1 MTTKHSLDF
10 ETEGREESLLAN
22 LSFKFPLR
30 KYQTEILEL
39 VDDKL
44 KNGEREIHI
53 VAPPGAGKTIIGLQ
67 LIANYKH
74 PSLILTP
81 NTTIQSQW
89 GQKLDLFVPDDQL
102 VGYQNLIG
110 THEDKPLKPITVMT
124 YQVLSTPGKEQEY
137 LTKLAHKGWVDEL
150 VKGRGLS
157 IGEAELRIIEILQNN
172 PKAHQKEI
180 SRHVSRLRKKL
191 SEIMDLNDVLHPN
204 AMQLLQALRRQKF
217 KLVLFD
223 ECHHLTDYWAAIMK
237 HLIAYLDAPLVIGL
251 TGTPPEKKSQSQE
264 GRYISLVGDIDYQV
278 PTQALVKEGGLA
290 PFQDLAYFVEPTAAE
305 FKFLEEQH
313 NEFHRLLETLVGLE
327 YLGEKPDRTFQ
338 SGEPLIFDQEH
349 KETRQSAEPIQF
361 DQENKNSAPCL
372 PPLTA
377 HIIESTA
384 LIERECG
391 FNKFIKDS
399 PALATAYL
407 RALWKFKQPG
417 PRKIELSDEFMQS
430 PVLDDWMLLI
440 DDFAAHK
447 LKLASDSTSH
457 ALLEEIKLALRKL
470 GYGIT
475 EQGLRK
481 QASPVDRVLA
491 FSEGKARAVCEI
503 LALEYRVLDDKLR
516 ACVVTDF
523 EKMSATAVKNLEGV
537 LSEESGGAIAV
548 MRTLL
553 KSPIS
558 LYVNPCLVTGSLLL
572 IDNRVAEQFAEAA
585 QQYLREN
592 GHKFEIKLVERN
604 GGFSSIEASS
614 GAWESRLY
622 VALATSLFER
632 GITKCLIGT
641 RGLFGEGWDSQ
652 GLNTLIDLTTT
663 TSPVSVKQ
671 LRGRSIRIQN
681 NGPFGKRKVANNW
694 DVICIAPSLEKGLN
708 DYQRFVRKHEG
719 FFGICDDGQIECG
732 VGHVHPSFSELTAHE
747 VFASYDLF
755 NNEMME
761 RALVRDAIYDHWKV
775 GEPYQNRLIP
785 CLEVSKMRKLALTP
799 PHLKHN
805 QKYKEH
811 ASSMRGAL
819 NGVYIEHF
827 TLASVVSLALLFFS
841 GGTALLSLI
850 PPVVAAYFA
859 RKKADS
865 LRGRFFQEVCR
876 LEASPELLNQEQLD
890 IEQLDT
896 DQLNTDQ
903 VNTENNLAIS
913 PAKHDAIL
921 DSKINKQI
929 NSQFNSQTQSQTQRQ
944 TQGLRDMARAVL
956 SALELTRQLPPGI
969 ADSSLKVSVRKDGSY
984 RIFLDDVEPRFSKIF
999 NQSMKE
1005 LLSPISNQPYL
1016 IPKYEY
1022 PAYTNEKEAQLFF
1035 KRYLRGQAEARAA
1048 GYHAVPKLLARSQNG
1063 RDAFQDCWNKYV
1075 SPGFIVATE
1084 TKPELLNKYFGIG
1097 PSLAQ
1102 RLLWE

>member
-1 MTTKHSLDF
+1 MRSKYNLDF
-10 ETEGREESLLAN
+10 DTDGKEESLLAN

-39 VDDKL
+39 VDEKL

-67 LIANYKH
+67 LIANYKQ

-89 GQKLDLFVPDDQL
+89 GQKLDLFVPDDEM

-191 SEIMDLNDVLHPN
+191 SEVMDLNDVLHAN

-313 NEFHRLLETLVGLE
+313 NEFHRLLDTLVGLE
-327 YLGEKPDRTFQ
+327 FQGQRT
-338 SGEPLIFDQEH
+338 GEP
-349 KETRQSAEPIQF
+349 AQF
-361 DQENKNSAPCL
+361 DQEKKDSSLSL

-384 LIERECG
+384 QIEKEYG
-391 FNKFIKDS
+391 FNKFIKDN
-399 PALATAYL
+399 PALAAAYL

-417 PRKIELSDEFMQS
+417 PRKIELSDEFLQA

-491 FSEGKARAVCEI
+491 FSEAKGRAVCEI
-503 LALEYRVLDDKLR
+503 LALEYRVLEDKLR

-523 EKMSATAVKNLEGV
+523 EKMSATSVKNLEGV

-572 IDNRVAEQFAEAA
+572 VDNRVAEQFAEAA
-585 QQYLREN
+585 RQYLKEN
-592 GHKFEIKLVERN
+592 GHKFEIRLVERS

-652 GLNTLIDLTTT
+652 GLNTLLDLTTT

-694 DVICIAPSLEKGLN
+694 DVVCIAPSLEKGLN

-747 VFASYDLF
+747 VFASYDVF
-755 NNEMME
+755 NDEMME

-811 ASSMRGAL
+811 ASAMRAAL

-827 TLASVVSLALLFFS
+827 TLASVISLALLFLS
-841 GGTALLSLI
+841 GGTLLLGLI
-850 PPVVAAYFA
+850 PPVVAAYLSK
-859 RKKADS
+859 KKADS

-876 LEASPELLNQEQLD
+876 LEVAPERALPKKENPDSPLKQE
-890 IEQLDT
+890 
-896 DQLNTDQ
+896 
-903 VNTENNLAIS
+903 AI
-913 PAKHDAIL
+913 PD
-921 DSKINKQI
+921 
-929 NSQFNSQTQSQTQRQ
+929 RQ

-956 SALELTRQLPPGI
+956 SALELTRHLPPGI

-1022 PAYTNEKEAQLFF
+1022 PTFTSEMEAQTFF
-1035 KRYLRGQAEARAA
+1035 KRYLRGKAEARAA